1 MEHIFERIVMKTLQR
16 ELHFDYG
23 TNLARLRCL
32 PPQSNALYIKS
43 GASSENHSNI
53 PKYLG
58 THFTADFRNLKNL
71 AKITSYAVK
80 LNWPDLERQ

>member
-1 MEHIFERIVMKTLQR
+1 MKTLQR

-43 GASSENHSNI
+43 CASSENHPNI
-53 PKYLG
+53 PALHCRLQKSQKPCKNNFLCCQIKLTRPG
-58 THFTADFRNLKNL
+58 KTIIFFKQTFGWLFT
-71 AKITSYAVK
+71 
-80 LNWPDLERQ
+80 